1 MKTQIQ
7 ELIALYRMLDEITQ
21 IIESE
26 NSGLSAEQRL
36 SEIETTIKN
45 YFKHQREMSEGKF
58 VKNVKYYSGVVYE
71 WNLPTG
77 STCPFA
83 LECKV
88 TVDRTTGKFDV
99 KKDST
104 GAMLPLQKD
113 SPQCVSTVG
122 EL

>member
-45 YFKHQREMSEGKF
+45 LFKNDPS
-58 VKNVKYYSGVVYE
+58 
-71 WNLPTG
+71 
-77 STCPFA
+77 
-83 LECKV
+83 
-88 TVDRTTGKFDV
+88 
-99 KKDST
+99 
-104 GAMLPLQKD
+104 
-113 SPQCVSTVG
+113 
-122 EL
+122 